1 MAVESANAVAEQA
14 KYELIRVEKTEN
26 NKRQKLEKEIMQQA
40 GELLRVDA
48 CIAQRE
54 RDVEQLQREANRK
67 QRKLELDREH
77 LQQQQSLCMT
87 QCDRLSH
94 ERKLLG
100 VERLKLQDTT
110 TRVKKGRMNDRQVIV
125 ILVTFVGC
133 RLFSCMIR

>member
-1 MAVESANAVAEQA
+1 M
-14 KYELIRVEKTEN
+14 KKTQN
-26 NKRQKLEKEIMQQA
+26 NKRQKLEKEIVQQA
-40 GELLRVDA
+40 EELLRVDA
-48 CIAQRE
+48 CIKQRE

-67 QRKLELDREH
+67 QRQLELDREH

-100 VERLKLQDTT
+100 VERLKLQGTT
-110 TRVKKGRMNDRQVIV
+110 ARAKKGRMNDRLVRGF
-125 ILVTFVGC
+125 LVTLVGC